1 MTNAPRLDII
11 SDAICPWCYV
21 GKRHLE
27 QALPVLAEQG
37 LDFEV
42 HWHPFQL
49 NPDMPEGGIDRR
61 EYRTSKFG
69 SWERSQQLD
78 AQLAEKGRAAGLEF
92 RMDLQRR
99 TPNTLA
105 AHRTI
110 RLAGAHGVQGAV
122 VEALFAGYFTEG
134 ADIGDTETLAGLA
147 DSAGLPRQAVL
158 AMLAGDEGRAEVL
171 AEDVN
176 ARRSG
181 INGVPSF
188 TMANHVLFSGAV
200 PAETMVEAFAH
211 AWKILS
217 SRAA

>member
-1 MTNAPRLDII
+1 MAIAPRIDII

-27 QALPVLAEQG
+27 QALPVLAGQG
-37 LDFEV
+37 LAFTV
-42 HWHPFQL
+42 QWHPFQL
-49 NPDMPEGGIDRR
+49 NPDMPEAGLDRR
-61 EYRTSKFG
+61 DYRTAKFG

-78 AQLAEKGRAAGLEF
+78 AELAERGRAAGLDI
-92 RMDLQRR
+92 RLDRQRR

-110 RLAGAHGVQGAV
+110 RLAHAHGVQGAV
-122 VEALFAGYFTEG
+122 VEALFAGYFTAGE
-134 ADIGDTETLAGLA
+134 DIGDHATLARLA
-147 DSAGLPRQAVL
+147 DGAGLPAAAVL

-188 TMANHVLFSGAV
+188 IMANHVLFSGAV

-211 AWKILS
+211 AWRILS
-217 SRAA
+217 ARAA

>member
-1 MTNAPRLDII
+1 MTIPARVDII

-37 LDFEV
+37 LAFTV
-42 HWHPFQL
+42 QWHPFQL
-49 NPDMPEGGIDRR
+49 NPDMPEAGLDRR
-61 EYRTSKFG
+61 EYRITKFG

-78 AQLAEKGRAAGLEF
+78 AQLAEKGRAAGLDI
-92 RMDLQRR
+92 RLDLQRR

-110 RLAGAHGVQGAV
+110 RLAHAHGVQNAV

-134 ADIGDTETLAGLA
+134 ADIGDPATIARLA
-147 DSAGLPRQAVL
+147 DGAGLPADAVL
-158 AMLAGDEGRAEVL
+158 AMLAGEEGRAEVL

-188 TMANHVLFSGAV
+188 IMANHVLFSGAV

-211 AWKILS
+211 AWRILS
-217 SRAA
+217 SQAA